1 VGRPR
6 EHGPQ
11 TRLALLDAAEAL
23 VARGGLEA
31 LSVRAVAEEIGSS
44 VRAVYSV
51 FGSKEGLI
59 RGLAVRG
66 FELLME
72 EVDSVPITADPTADL
87 AGAAIKGFRPFA
99 LRHPDLFRLIFV
111 GSRVD
116 LGTGAGEASANAFG
130 RLAARLEH
138 AREARIV
145 PDRPINEL
153 GLEFHALCQGLA
165 SVELCGLVSTTQAD
179 QMWTDSLKDL
189 LAGWQG
195 AATAPR
201 GTAAQPGPQ
210 TRAAR
215 PSRRRATPGV
225 P

>member
-1 VGRPR
+1 MGRPR

-11 TRLALLDAAEAL
+11 TKLALLGAAEAL
-23 VARGGLEA
+23 VARGGVEA

-72 EVDSVPITADPTADL
+72 EVDSVPMTADPTADL
-87 AGAAIKGFRPFA
+87 AGAAINGFRPFA
-99 LRHPDLFRLIFV
+99 LGHPDLFRLVFV
-111 GSRVD
+111 GSRID
-116 LGTGAGEASANAFG
+116 LGPGAGEASANAFG
-130 RLAARLEH
+130 RLSARLER
-138 AREARIV
+138 AREACSV
-145 PDRPINEL
+145 PDRPIDEL

-189 LAGWQG
+189 LAGWQV
-195 AATAPR
+195 AATASPGR
-201 GTAAQPGPQ
+201 AADPGPQ
-210 TRAAR
+210 TLEA
-215 PSRRRATPGV
+215 PGV

>member
-1 VGRPR
+1 MGRPR

-11 TRLALLDAAEAL
+11 TKLALLDAAEAL
-23 VARGGLEA
+23 VARGGVEA
-31 LSVRAVAEEIGSS
+31 LSVRAVAQEIGSS

-72 EVDSVPITADPTADL
+72 HVDSVPVTADPTADL
-87 AGAAIKGFRPFA
+87 AGAAVKGFRHFA
-99 LRHPDLFRLIFV
+99 LGHPDFFRLVFV
-111 GSRVD
+111 GSRID
-116 LGTGAGEASANAFG
+116 LGPGAGEASANAFG
-130 RLAARLEH
+130 RLAARLER
-138 AREARIV
+138 AREAGVV
-145 PDRPINEL
+145 PDRPIDEL

-165 SVELCGLVSTTQAD
+165 SVELCGLVSKSQAD
-179 QMWTDSLKDL
+179 KMWTDSLKDL

-195 AATAPR
+195 AATASPGR
-201 GTAAQPGPQ
+201 AAHPGPQ
-210 TRAAR
+210 TLAAR
-215 PSRRRATPGV
+215 PSRRRAAPGV